1 MNNGNQRKNE
11 MKEIENEI
19 VEIEKVDTEKKQK
32 QNCYS
37 EKTQISIERKRQMI
51 FRHFLKDTQLANI
64 LKAKTNRNNI

>member
-37 EKTQISIERKRQMI
+37 EKNT
-51 FRHFLKDTQLANI
+51 NI
-64 LKAKTNRNNI
+64 KTTEFKSPFDNIITWH